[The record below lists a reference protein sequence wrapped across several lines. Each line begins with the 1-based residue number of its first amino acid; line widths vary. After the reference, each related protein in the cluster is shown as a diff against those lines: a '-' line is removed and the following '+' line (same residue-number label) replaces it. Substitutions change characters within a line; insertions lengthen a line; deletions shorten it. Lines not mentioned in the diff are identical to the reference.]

1 MPKKAKKT
9 QKIAILSDSD
19 QDEDDFKRPKKK
31 GHKFAISDS
40 DDDDDDFSS
49 PKPSTS
55 KGKTHYVKS
64 SIFVQNIYFD
74 KTYFR
79 NIFLLEKIRQ
89 NAIVLEFLSFDNF
102 HFTKKISNIF
112 FLLKNSVKM
121 QLFFNVCLLTTFIS
135 RKKLWIF
142 FAREILWNS

>member
-19 QDEDDFKRPKKK
+19 QDKDDFKRPKKK

-79 NIFLLEKIRQ
+79 NIFY
-89 NAIVLEFLSFDNF
+89 
-102 HFTKKISNIF
+102 
-112 FLLKNSVKM
+112 
-121 QLFFNVCLLTTFIS
+121 
-135 RKKLWIF
+135 
-142 FAREILWNS
+142 